1 MLHMSL
7 EFLSLIRR
15 SHARSIISVSA
26 QRVGRGKELTF
37 GPESVEIEAAA
48 GRTFRFTFADAS
60 AHQAG
65 ACYSHHRSSL
75 EEVSSFHKVEVRG
88 VKLTILMK

>member
-1 MLHMSL
+1 MSQL
-7 EFLSLIRR
+7 QFVWPECELQSR
-15 SHARSIISVSA
+15 S
-26 QRVGRGKELTF
+26 